1 MSEAIQWI
9 HDDLLQVTSDLPA
22 VYVFDEEKLRS
33 EGWSLKR
40 IGFIYE
46 CLLEL
51 PVTIRKG
58 DPVAEV
64 AQFAHNHGAN
74 TIRVARTPDPRLQSQ
89 ARQLAEQFKIDQWEP
104 ACFVNLSGPVD
115 LKRFSRYWQKA
126 SRALGLDPS
135 PSRLRHDGAFSES
148 QPSGKAK

>member
-9 HDDLLQVTSDLPA
+9 HDDLLQITSDLPA

-33 EGWSLKR
+33 ERWSLKR

-64 AQFAHNHGAN
+64 AQFAQNHGAN
-74 TIRVARTPDPRLQSQ
+74 TVRVARTPDPRLQSQ
-89 ARQLAEQFKIDQWEP
+89 ARQLAQQFKIDLWEP
-104 ACFVNLSGPVD
+104 ACFVNLSGHVD

-126 SRALGLDPS
+126 SRALGVDPS
-135 PSRLRHDGAFSES
+135 PKPA
-148 QPSGKAK
+148 P